1 MSITIAITHSVFE
14 YSVTPLRPSYVCI
27 CGLYLVYQTI
37 WRDEIKVL
45 IGWKSFTGS
54 PCLLKRI
61 WNQSWDILV
70 PRGGWLTQ
78 TVWRHKWKVLI
89 GWISRQFGAASA
101 LADYPAHPARQSG
114 ARNPGWWSSGQGIP
128 QRRKIGDTESDLFD
142 AKNVEGF
149 LRVFFLF
156 FFWSEVKMGV
166 IAPYGP
172 LSWGPRPIL
181 KKREVDFEASIEA
194 LALKLSMLR
203 TDSNLDWDDLDRNIW
218 VRTADFSTS
227 QFVPLDSI
235 TVLEKNYN

>member
-1 MSITIAITHSVFE
+1 MFVS
-14 YSVTPLRPSYVCI
+14 C
-27 CGLYLVYQTI
+27 YLVYQTI
-37 WRDEIKVL
+37 WRHEIKVL

-142 AKNVEGF
+142 AKMHLLQSLLENYDNGLFEKSWKNVK
-149 LRVFFLF
+149 LSVSVFKEEKWQLLF
-156 FFWSEVKMGV
+156 FDAALVSACV
-166 IAPYGP
+166 
-172 LSWGPRPIL
+172 
-181 KKREVDFEASIEA
+181 SI
-194 LALKLSMLR
+194 
-203 TDSNLDWDDLDRNIW
+203 
-218 VRTADFSTS
+218 
-227 QFVPLDSI
+227 
-235 TVLEKNYN
+235 